1 MRQRAKR
8 TLNTPALAGS
18 AEGLL
23 ATSDNGRQYRVIY
36 RKLRLLL
43 NRTKRL
49 DPKKNPKTRESRSPY
64 IIVILAKTI
73 KKPKKA

>member
-23 ATSDNGRQYRVIY
+23 ATSDNGRQYRGIY
-36 RKLRLLL
+36 RKLRWLL

-49 DPKKNPKTRESRSPY
+49 DPKKNPKNKRIAIALHYSNFGQNY
-64 IIVILAKTI
+64 
-73 KKPKKA
+73 